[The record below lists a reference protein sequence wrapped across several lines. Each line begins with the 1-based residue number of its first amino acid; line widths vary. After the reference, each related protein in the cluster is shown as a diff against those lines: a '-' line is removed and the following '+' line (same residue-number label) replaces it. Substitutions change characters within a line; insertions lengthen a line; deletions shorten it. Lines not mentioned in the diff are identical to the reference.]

1 MKSLSKTAA
10 ICLISFIFISCSRT
24 PEREIIHLLNKKY
37 ANLYVNEPQKREA
50 ITELKEFLKE
60 NHLSDQTYPKI
71 QEYVHKISDGHVVL
85 YRNNFMTLNTYV
97 SGLTFIPGS
106 PYVKSCESCT
116 PAVTEGKYQILEIN
130 DIPLEKYLKAHANS
144 VAASTTPARTFRTLR
159 KLSENQTVS
168 EIRLKLQS
176 VDRTI
181 VSTTL
186 NWQQVA
192 PGTHQCVS
200 GERLNENTFKLN
212 IYSLWC
218 DDKTRPKE
226 TRNQVLERFKQEFD
240 NVAQSINKDDLIVL
254 DLRENGGG
262 GDQEVEYVLNSFS
275 DKPLFMYRYQY
286 LAVHTSPFRKWLA
299 RLSIQP
305 ADIWAKEEFLY
316 SNPQNK
322 TAYQFLENKMITLVS
337 EGCFSSCEGLASS
350 LKLENR
356 SLLLG
361 STTHGGAGDPIVFPI
376 KNSDFSLNLPTCLA
390 WQKDGNLFEGTGVE
404 PNIKTTQKF
413 TDILDSVLEESLK
426 KVRE

>member
-1 MKSLSKTAA
+1 MNCLFKTVA
-10 ICLISFIFISCSRT
+10 ICLISITAISCSRT
-24 PEREIIHLLNKKY
+24 PEREIIHLLNNKY
-37 ANLYVNEPQKREA
+37 ANLYVNESQKREA
-50 ITELKEFLKE
+50 INELKEFLKE

-85 YRNNFMTLNTYV
+85 YRNNFMTQNAYV
-97 SGLTFIPGS
+97 SGLNFIPGS
-106 PYVKSCESCT
+106 PYVRSCESCT
-116 PAVTEGKYQILEIN
+116 PAVPEGKFKILEIN
-130 DIPLEKYLKAHANS
+130 DIPLEKYLKAHASS
-144 VAASTTPARTFRTLR
+144 VAASTPPARAFRVLR
-159 KLSENQTVS
+159 KLTENGVAS
-168 EIRLKLQS
+168 EIRLKLQN
-176 VDRTI
+176 VDRSL

-186 NWQQVA
+186 NWQKVE
-192 PGTHQCVS
+192 PGTHKCVS
-200 GERLNENTFKLN
+200 GERLDEKTFKLN
-212 IYSLWC
+212 IHSLWC
-218 DDKTRPKE
+218 DDKTNLKE
-226 TRNQVLERFKQEFD
+226 TRHQVLMRFKQEFD
-240 NVAQSINKDDLIVL
+240 NVAQSISKDDLIVL

-286 LAVHTSPFRKWLA
+286 LAAHTSQFKKWLA

-305 ADIWAKEEFLY
+305 ANIWAEEEFLY

-322 TAYQFLENKMITLVS
+322 TTYQFFENKMITLVS

-361 STTHGGAGDPIVFPI
+361 TRTHGGAGDPIVFPI

-404 PNIKTTQKF
+404 PNIKTTQNF
-413 TDILDSVLEESLK
+413 TNISDSVLEEGLK
-426 KVRE
+426 KIRE

>member
-1 MKSLSKTAA
+1 MNCLFKTVA
-10 ICLISFIFISCSRT
+10 ICLISIVSMSCSRT

-50 ITELKEFLKE
+50 IGELKEFLKD
-60 NHLSDQTYPKI
+60 NHLSDQNYPKI
-71 QEYVHKISDGHVVL
+71 QKYVYKISDGHVVL
-85 YRNNFMTLNTYV
+85 YRNNFMTENTYR
-97 SGLTFIPGS
+97 SGLVFVSGS

-116 PAVTEGKYQILEIN
+116 PSVPEGKYQILEIN
-130 DIPLEKYLKAHANS
+130 DIPLEKYLKAHADS
-144 VAASTTPARTFRTLR
+144 VAASTPPARKFRILR
-159 KLSENQTVS
+159 KLSESGIVS
-168 EIRLKLQS
+168 EMRLKLQS
-176 VDRTI
+176 VDKSL

-186 NWQQVA
+186 NWQKVT

-200 GERLNENTFKLN
+200 GKRLDEKTFKLN

-218 DDKTRPKE
+218 DDKNNLKE
-226 TRNQVLERFKQEFD
+226 TRHQVLDRFKQEFD
-240 NVAQSINKDDLIVL
+240 NVAQSINKDDLIIL

-286 LAVHTSPFRKWLA
+286 LAVHTSQFRKWLA

-305 ADIWAKEEFLY
+305 ADIWGVEEFLY

-322 TAYQFLENKMITLVS
+322 TTYQFVDNKMITLVS

-356 SLLLG
+356 SLLIG
-361 STTHGGAGDPIVFPI
+361 STTHGGAGDPVVFPI
-376 KNSDFSLNLPTCLA
+376 KNSNFSLNIPTCLA
-390 WQKDGNLFEGTGVE
+390 WQKDGKLFEGTGVE
-404 PNIKTTQKF
+404 PNIKMTQNF
-413 TDILDSVLEESLK
+413 AETSDTVLEEGLK